1 MCEIQ
6 ILFEKNCYPVAIV
19 ISLSTAAI
27 YIRLPVNLGYDEAR
41 DGCIDPFF
49 NRLN

>member
-19 ISLSTAAI
+19 IYLGTAAI
-27 YIRLPVNLGYDEAR
+27 CIHLPANEGRDEAGDR
-41 DGCIDPFF
+41 CIDPFF